1 MSPTLSQSLW
11 SGHCNLWRH
20 GLTLKL
26 IFLSFFLI
34 WTLFWIEL
42 LKWWSRDGDQ
52 ERQGKGV
59 SWRTN
64 CIFIICLD
72 WIFQTYL
79 GMNFI
84 VHSEF
89 AKAIFSRWVKAR
101 LRKTKIKFELS
112 LKPIFFSFSFWIKHA
127 TMISLIEITWQQYYR
142 IIIYKWYMG
151 NYRYFIWNLNF
162 NKTVHISNNN
172 NIQHLYKFPCL
183 TSYQSILIEQ
193 QVFQWQLW
201 NTRIVVLLKAWFLWQ
216 LDGCKILYSICV
228 ALEISLC

>member
-1 MSPTLSQSLW
+1 MISTLSQSLW

-26 IFLSFFLI
+26 IFLSFSSI

-64 CIFIICLD
+64 GIFIICLD
-72 WIFQTYL
+72 WILQTYL

-84 VHSEF
+84 LPSEF

-101 LRKTKIKFELS
+101 LRKTKIKFELT
-112 LKPIFFSFSFWIKHA
+112 LKPIFFCFSFWIKHS
-127 TMISLIEITWQQYYR
+127 TKISLIEIKWQPYYR
-142 IIIYKWYMG
+142 IIII
-151 NYRYFIWNLNF
+151 NYDTWGIIDILFE
-162 NKTVHISNNN
+162 
-172 NIQHLYKFPCL
+172 
-183 TSYQSILIEQ
+183 ILILIRQ
-193 QVFQWQLW
+193 CISQTTITYNTYTNFLASQVINLFW
-201 NTRIVVLLKAWFLWQ
+201 
-216 LDGCKILYSICV
+216 
-228 ALEISLC
+228 